1 MAVRTSGTTHPNAP
15 ESSALSAPLALHF
28 VFPGEL
34 DGLIIDLESNLAIG
48 REPPDGS
55 EKGASSGVSGTYAVV
70 PHATVSRRHAA
81 VGDSIA
87 GRIPT
92 LEHRGGLNGTF
103 VNGNAVRDAVPLIK
117 QAVVR
122 FGDALAVVDERGPTQ
137 SVFAPLPGRSPAMAR
152 LREAL
157 PEVAKDRAPLLISG
171 ETGTGKE
178 EPAAEI
184 HRLSGRSGQLVKF
197 NCAELSPEL
206 VESQLFG
213 HERGAFTGATAQ
225 TTGLFAAAEG
235 GTLLLDEI
243 AEIPLDLQPKLL
255 RVLQENEV
263 LPLGSTRTRRIDV
276 RVIGATN
283 ANLLERVER
292 GAFRR
297 DLYARLAYLE
307 LHLPPLRER
316 RQDILG
322 WIENFRSRWCAER
335 GLDRAIALR
344 PQVAER
350 LLLWGWP
357 DNLRGVDRL
366 VHRLLLAGSEG
377 FVGMSAL
384 KEALPEL
391 LSPPGVS
398 PSEAPKAPSGR
409 PPADRPTREEFLA
422 VYEANGRSVRA
433 TSKHFGRDRRQV
445 YRWLEQFGIGR
456 PSDDDE

>member
-1 MAVRTSGTTHPNAP
+1 M
-15 ESSALSAPLALHF
+15 
-28 VFPGEL
+28 
-34 DGLIIDLESNLAIG
+34 
-48 REPPDGS
+48 
-55 EKGASSGVSGTYAVV
+55 V

-81 VGDSIA
+81 IGDSIA

-92 LEHRGGLNGTF
+92 LEDRGGRNGTF
-103 VNGNAVRDAVPLIK
+103 VNGNPVRAAQPLLK
-117 QAVVR
+117 QSVVR
-122 FGDALAVVDERGPTQ
+122 FGDTLAVVDERGATERAG
-137 SVFAPLPGRSPAMAR
+137 APLPGRSPVMAR

-178 EPAAEI
+178 LLAAEI
-184 HRLSGRSGQLVKF
+184 HRLSDRVGPLVKF

-243 AEIPLDLQPKLL
+243 AEIPVDLQPKLL

-263 LPLGSTRTRRIDV
+263 LPLGSTRARRIDV
-276 RVIGATN
+276 RVICATN

-307 LHLPPLRER
+307 LQLPPLRER
-316 RQDILG
+316 RQDILF
-322 WIENFRSRWCAER
+322 WIEDFRKRWCAER
-335 GLDRAIALR
+335 GLERAIALR

-350 LLLWGWP
+350 LLLFGWP
-357 DNLRGVDRL
+357 DNLRGIDRL
-366 VHRLLLAGSEG
+366 VHRLLVAGYEG

-384 KEALPEL
+384 KDALPEL
-391 LSPPGVS
+391 LAPPGAS
-398 PSEAPKAPSGR
+398 SSDAPKMPSGR
-409 PPADRPTREEFLA
+409 PLSDRPTREEFMA
-422 VYEANGRSVRA
+422 VYEANGHSVRA

-445 YRWLEQFGIGR
+445 YRWLEQFGIAR
-456 PSDDDE
+456 PSNDE

>member
-1 MAVRTSGTTHPNAP
+1 
-15 ESSALSAPLALHF
+15 
-28 VFPGEL
+28 
-34 DGLIIDLESNLAIG
+34 
-48 REPPDGS
+48 
-55 EKGASSGVSGTYAVV
+55 
-70 PHATVSRRHAA
+70 
-81 VGDSIA
+81 
-87 GRIPT
+87 
-92 LEHRGGLNGTF
+92 
-103 VNGNAVRDAVPLIK
+103 VNGNPVRDAVPLVK

-122 FGDALAVVDERGPTQ
+122 FGDALAVVDDRGA
-137 SVFAPLPGRSPAMAR
+137 VEGALARLPGRSPTMAR

-157 PEVAKDRAPLLISG
+157 PEAAKDRAPLLISG

-178 EPAAEI
+178 VLAAEV
-184 HRLSGRSGQLVKF
+184 HRLSGRSGPLVKF

-263 LPLGSTRTRRIDV
+263 LPLGSTRARRVDV
-276 RVIGATN
+276 RVICATN

-292 GAFRR
+292 ATFRR

-316 RQDILG
+316 RQDILF
-322 WIENFRSRWCAER
+322 WIEDFRKRWCAER
-335 GLDRAIALR
+335 GIDRAIALR

-366 VHRLLLAGSEG
+366 VHRLLLAGPEG

-391 LSPPGVS
+391 LVEPTAS
-398 PSEAPKAPSGR
+398 PSQAPKAPSGR
-409 PPADRPTREEFLA
+409 LPSERPTREEFLA
-422 VYEANGRSVRA
+422 VYEANGHSVRS
-433 TSKHFGRDRRQV
+433 TSKHFGRDRRQI
-445 YRWLEQFGIGR
+445 YRWLEQFGIAR
-456 PSDDDE
+456 PSEGD